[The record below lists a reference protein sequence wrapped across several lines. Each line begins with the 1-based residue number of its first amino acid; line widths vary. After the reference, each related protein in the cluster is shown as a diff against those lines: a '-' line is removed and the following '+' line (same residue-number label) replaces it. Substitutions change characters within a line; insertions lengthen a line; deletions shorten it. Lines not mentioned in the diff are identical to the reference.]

1 MIEDTVAGGFMGA
14 GPDDPA
20 PDLPPQLRYAFERG
34 GEMGRRMLAHDWI
47 ATPLGPPHAWPDEL
61 RNAVATMMASRAPV
75 VIFWGPPDYCALY
88 NDAYIPT
95 MGSKHPEHLGRPGRE
110 MWSEAWSMIQKLF
123 DGVVARDDAFYAEN
137 LLFELERYGFLEQTY
152 FDVSYDPIRLDDG
165 TVGGVFCIVN
175 ETTRRVLGERRVRT
189 LSSLGALL
197 ADPVDEA
204 DLGARV
210 ARVLGRNRGDVPF
223 AALYLNDI
231 DGSPPTLAGVCG
243 VEPDACGPPAD
254 GLREVLHGVLRTGR
268 PAVVPI
274 RDAVRLPPPAA
285 DDAAL
290 VLPIAAGT
298 ANVGALVVAV
308 SRFLALDRDYRD
320 FLDLTTAQ
328 ISRAVANLRAYEQER
343 RRAAELAALDT
354 AKTNFF
360 SNVSHEFRT
369 PLTLILGPLE
379 DLLSGPTLTAEQ
391 RERLLPMH
399 RNGLRLLKL
408 VNTVLDFSRLESGRM
423 RAAYRPT
430 DLADYTA
437 RLASTFRSAAERAGL
452 QLVVDCPPL
461 SAPVYVDR
469 DMWEKIVLNLL
480 SNALKFTPTGTISVR
495 VESGPGG
502 AQLRISDTGVGVP
515 PDDQPLLFD
524 RFHRVTGVWSR
535 GHEGTGIGLA
545 LVREL
550 AELHGGTVAMSS
562 APGQG
567 STFIVTVPYGTDHLP
582 ADRVVHEGPVVVED
596 VDTRPDGEEPH
607 WWTESLPAP
616 PSGAAA
622 GQPGGMQLGRRGRIL
637 LADDN
642 VDLRDHVARL
652 LRPHWEVTT
661 VVDGRAAA
669 REAARQQYDLVLT
682 DVMMPRL
689 DGFGLIRELR
699 ADERTRDVPIV
710 VLSAR
715 AGEEASSEGLSAG
728 ADDYLVKP
736 FTARDLLARVR
747 ANLEL
752 GQLRRQIIRRLR
764 GLVDAA
770 AAVNAVRTTAEV
782 LDVAA
787 RHVQDMTGAGRVVVT
802 ALGARSEV
810 DGGAEGSAVADA
822 VLPLPD
828 TAGTSL
834 GELSVWTGEQ
844 GPPDPAVLTQ
854 LARLIGLRLE
864 NARLFEA
871 EHRIA
876 STLQHSLL
884 PQSLPQVPGAIV
896 ASRYLPGSSEAEV
909 GGDWYD
915 VITAPNEQLFL
926 VIGDVV
932 GKGVQ
937 AAAGMGQLRNA
948 LRAYILEGFDCGEA
962 LTRLNRL
969 VDNLGRL
976 QFATVVCVRFDP
988 RTRRLWYSSAGHPSP
1003 VAAAPGQLG
1012 TFLYTGALGP
1022 PIGALSDITY
1032 PTCETRLEPGSRLLL
1047 YTDGLV
1053 EDRRTGIDNGLREL
1067 CSDIAKPAEHVD
1079 DLLDALLAKAA
1090 RHTRRDDIAL
1100 LAMQATEPRAF
1111 VLRLPA
1117 EATRLTVLRRRL
1129 EDFLMAH
1136 AVAENDIFDLIVAV
1150 SEAAANAVEHPLEP
1164 AEPFIVVEVALD
1176 DDAVVATV
1184 RDTGRWRPETAAG
1197 FRGRG
1202 LALIGALTELTVVR
1216 SATGT
1221 EVTLRRPLRP

>member
-1 MIEDTVAGGFMGA
+1 MGA

-47 ATPLGPPHAWPDEL
+47 ATPLGPSHAWPDEL

-165 TVGGVFCIVN
+165 TVGGVFCIVS

-231 DGSPPTLAGVCG
+231 DGSPPTLVGVCG
-243 VEPDACGPPAD
+243 VEPEACGPPAD

-274 RDAVRLPPPAA
+274 RDAVHLPPPAA

-469 DMWEKIVLNLL
+469 EMWEKIVLNLL
-480 SNALKFTPTGTISVR
+480 SNALKFTPTGNISVR
-495 VESGPGG
+495 VESGP
-502 AQLRISDTGVGVP
+502 ARRPSCVISDTGVGVP
-515 PDDQPLLFD
+515 PDDQPLLFE
-524 RFHRVTGVWSR
+524 RFHRVTGGWSR

-562 APGQG
+562 APGARQHLHRDRAVRHG
-567 STFIVTVPYGTDHLP
+567 PPARRPGRPRGTGGGRGRRHP
-582 ADRVVHEGPVVVED
+582 A
-596 VDTRPDGEEPH
+596 
-607 WWTESLPAP
+607 
-616 PSGAAA
+616 
-622 GQPGGMQLGRRGRIL
+622 GRRGAAL
-637 LADDN
+637 
-642 VDLRDHVARL
+642 VDREPAR
-652 LRPHWEVTT
+652 TT
-661 VVDGRAAA
+661 VRRRGRRSAA
-669 REAARQQYDLVLT
+669 
-682 DVMMPRL
+682 
-689 DGFGLIRELR
+689 GCN
-699 ADERTRDVPIV
+699 
-710 VLSAR
+710 
-715 AGEEASSEGLSAG
+715 SAG
-728 ADDYLVKP
+728 AAGSCSP
-736 FTARDLLARVR
+736 
-747 ANLEL
+747 
-752 GQLRRQIIRRLR
+752 
-764 GLVDAA
+764 
-770 AAVNAVRTTAEV
+770 TT
-782 LDVAA
+782 
-787 RHVQDMTGAGRVVVT
+787 TSTCVT
-802 ALGARSEV
+802 M
-810 DGGAEGSAVADA
+810 
-822 VLPLPD
+822 
-828 TAGTSL
+828 
-834 GELSVWTGEQ
+834 W
-844 GPPDPAVLTQ
+844 PACC
-854 LARLIGLRLE
+854 A
-864 NARLFEA
+864 
-871 EHRIA
+871 
-876 STLQHSLL
+876 
-884 PQSLPQVPGAIV
+884 
-896 ASRYLPGSSEAEV
+896 
-909 GGDWYD
+909 
-915 VITAPNEQLFL
+915 
-926 VIGDVV
+926 
-932 GKGVQ
+932 
-937 AAAGMGQLRNA
+937 
-948 LRAYILEGFDCGEA
+948 
-962 LTRLNRL
+962 
-969 VDNLGRL
+969 
-976 QFATVVCVRFDP
+976 
-988 RTRRLWYSSAGHPSP
+988 
-1003 VAAAPGQLG
+1003 
-1012 TFLYTGALGP
+1012 
-1022 PIGALSDITY
+1022 
-1032 PTCETRLEPGSRLLL
+1032 
-1047 YTDGLV
+1047 
-1053 EDRRTGIDNGLREL
+1053 RTGR
-1067 CSDIAKPAEHVD
+1067 
-1079 DLLDALLAKAA
+1079 
-1090 RHTRRDDIAL
+1090 
-1100 LAMQATEPRAF
+1100 
-1111 VLRLPA
+1111 
-1117 EATRLTVLRRRL
+1117 
-1129 EDFLMAH
+1129 
-1136 AVAENDIFDLIVAV
+1136 
-1150 SEAAANAVEHPLEP
+1150 
-1164 AEPFIVVEVALD
+1164 
-1176 DDAVVATV
+1176 
-1184 RDTGRWRPETAAG
+1184 
-1197 FRGRG
+1197 
-1202 LALIGALTELTVVR
+1202 
-1216 SATGT
+1216 
-1221 EVTLRRPLRP
+1221 